1 MKNTSSID
9 FATLNIIYKKYKY
22 HLIYISVIIVCF
34 IVLIFFT
41 LPEFSQISQMGKER
55 KIEEEK
61 LKVLKNNLGIL
72 QGTDNTLLES
82 QLQAVTTA
90 LPESKDYEGIL
101 NAISLASSK
110 SGASLND
117 YEFGVGSLSGDV
129 TPAAGFPYINL
140 ELIISASQEQTVS
153 FLKSLSETVPL
164 SQITSIKQ
172 TPGRT
177 SIDMIFYYKSSIPGS
192 VSEGTALSNLNSE
205 DKELVSKISL
215 WNTSLSGS
223 PVEDQAGTPSASP
236 F

>member
-90 LPESKDYEGIL
+90 LPESKDYEGM
-101 NAISLASSK
+101 
-110 SGASLND
+110 
-117 YEFGVGSLSGDV
+117 
-129 TPAAGFPYINL
+129 
-140 ELIISASQEQTVS
+140 IIS
-153 FLKSLSETVPL
+153 FLVAYKFYIILGIIILIVLILILSYWKEIVDFFEEEDEV
-164 SQITSIKQ
+164 
-172 TPGRT
+172 G
-177 SIDMIFYYKSSIPGS
+177 YKR
-192 VSEGTALSNLNSE
+192 
-205 DKELVSKISL
+205 KRK
-215 WNTSLSGS
+215 
-223 PVEDQAGTPSASP
+223 
-236 F
+236 